1 MTGAQRGD
9 SERPA
14 SSTAGP
20 WWHAFGRVRNLAP
33 EGAEPAEVWQLT
45 VVSPSTVDPDRAA
58 ALGADAWGDY
68 LTSWDHEPTDDEKN
82 AVTPPDYRDE
92 EPTPDA

>member
-1 MTGAQRGD
+1 MTTPGP
-9 SERPA
+9 S
-14 SSTAGP
+14 GP
-20 WWHAFGRVRNLAP
+20 WWHAFGRVRTIPVPGEA
-33 EGAEPAEVWQLT
+33 PAEVWQLT
-45 VVSPSTVDPDRAA
+45 VISPSPMPPERVLAALPDRAA
-58 ALGADAWGDY
+58 AAWGDY